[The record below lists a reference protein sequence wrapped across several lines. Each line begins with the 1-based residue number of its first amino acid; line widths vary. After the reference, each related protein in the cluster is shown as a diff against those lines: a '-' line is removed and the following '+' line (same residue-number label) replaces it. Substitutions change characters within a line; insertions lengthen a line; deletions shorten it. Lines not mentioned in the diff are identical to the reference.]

1 MHRLLEKDK
10 QHEAEVVSM
19 MMTNFLRL
27 LQEIDSDEEE

>member
-10 QHEAEVVSM
+10 QHEAKLF
-19 MMTNFLRL
+19 TDDNAFIRL